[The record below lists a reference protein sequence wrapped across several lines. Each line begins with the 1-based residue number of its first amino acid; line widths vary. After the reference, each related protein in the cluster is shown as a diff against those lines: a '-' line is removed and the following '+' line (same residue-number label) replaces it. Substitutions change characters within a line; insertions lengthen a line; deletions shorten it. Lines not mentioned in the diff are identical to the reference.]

1 MRVVTSFSSQS
12 KNEQLIGVIKVLYV
26 FIFKEIAYNSVP
38 GKILTKNLSLHQPIH
53 LFILVL

>member
-26 FIFKEIAYNSVP
+26 FIFKEIDYKSVSR
-38 GKILTKNLSLHQPIH
+38 KILTKNLSLHQPIP

>member
-26 FIFKEIAYNSVP
+26 FIFKEIDCKSVP
-38 GKILTKNLSLHQPIH
+38 GKILTKNLPLHQPIH